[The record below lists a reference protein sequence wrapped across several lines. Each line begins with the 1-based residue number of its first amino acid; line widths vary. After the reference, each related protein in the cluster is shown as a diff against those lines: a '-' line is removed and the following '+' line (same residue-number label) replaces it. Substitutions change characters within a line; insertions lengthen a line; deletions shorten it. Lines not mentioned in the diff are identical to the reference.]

1 MKNICVLLLLLI
13 ASISGQANA
22 GLSDLMEPGKVQE
35 RVRQEFADLDVNF
48 NIDLLDVDLFEGL
61 GLSSRYRYEV
71 EPSYQKG
78 LHARVDKWQ
87 IKLDIKPGDILSGSL
102 DLPVYMNISRNSE
115 VFFVRQYKSKKKALT
130 ALPYSLKRLPLRA
143 KWALKN
149 LAPGDFVSM
158 PANMS
163 VVIGAS
169 ASSATSGGT
178 IGIDAKANVY
188 HVLSGSFLIHVYRM
202 KDNKVRLKL
211 FANRSRTTGASA
223 SIEGSSKLF
232 GVKIANKI
240 VENVFELDFA
250 KIGYDKTK
258 GRQFIIDYI
267 FDLNNDE
274 SKEAYNNIL
283 SSAYK
288 FKDVVALGQH
298 IGKRPLKD
306 VLLATYQKADQIFK
320 TDYESESKTPRVER
334 IFKGFN
340 NFSQDKLKLKL
351 GLIVA
356 KLGSNR
362 TFTENNIS
370 FEDKNGERQH
380 FYYPIQT
387 KTWEQKIRL
396 GLFKTKE
403 RVSKSYFAL
412 VPTDAEDNG
421 VKFSDF
427 GLRYERQ
434 DKLFRD
440 DEQAHVREFMAN
452 NLPSS
457 VFESIDWKD
466 WTNFRNKKDARMFYQ
481 IVLKA
486 SAFDQIPK
494 MTKKELKIA
503 LYDYVKTKTHF
514 AGNPLDWTWDRA
526 VDLLST
532 ESLTKKWQLKSLAKK
547 LHPILYNEKITGK
560 QRVDKLM
567 DIRNRNKFREFGI
580 GFIMS
585 LIPENKLADNLQVK
599 LEASAKDMEDV
610 EFTFGNQD
618 LSKLYHQLQHV
629 QNAIN
634 NRSYDLRLNSQDQN
648 NLY

>member
-1 MKNICVLLLLLI
+1 MKNKLVFILMIIFSYQNL
-13 ASISGQANA
+13 ATA
-22 GLSDLMEPGKVQE
+22 GLSDLLEPGKVQE

-71 EPSYQKG
+71 EPSYEKG

-130 ALPYSLKRLPLRA
+130 ALPYTLKKLPLRA
-143 KWALKN
+143 KWAMKN

-169 ASSATSGGT
+169 ASSASTGGT
-178 IGIDAKANVY
+178 IGIDARANVY
-188 HVLSGSFLIHVYRM
+188 YVLSGSFLIHVYRM

-211 FANRSRTTGASA
+211 FANRSRTAGTSA
-223 SIEGSSKLF
+223 SIEGSSNLF

-267 FDLNNDE
+267 FDLND
-274 SKEAYNNIL
+274 SSAREAYNNIL
-283 SSAYK
+283 SSTYK
-288 FKDVVALGQH
+288 FKDVIAFGQH
-298 IGKRPLKD
+298 LGKKPLKD
-306 VLLATYQKADQIFK
+306 VLLATYEKADNLFK
-320 TDYESESKTPRVER
+320 KDFENESKKPRVER

-340 NFSQDKLKLKL
+340 NFDQSKLKLKM
-351 GLIVA
+351 GLVVA
-356 KLGSNR
+356 KLGANKS
-362 TFTENNIS
+362 FTENNIS
-370 FEDKNGERQH
+370 FEDSEGQRHH

-396 GLFKTKE
+396 GFFKTKE

-421 VKFSDF
+421 AKFSDF

-434 DKLFRD
+434 DKMFRD

-452 NLPSS
+452 NLPNSI
-457 VFESIDWKD
+457 FEKIDWKD
-466 WTNFRNKKDARMFYQ
+466 WTDFQNKKDARVFYQ

-486 SAFDQIPK
+486 SAFDQLPK
-494 MTKKELKIA
+494 LTKTELKEA
-503 LYDYVKTKTHF
+503 LYNYSKSKTHY
-514 AGNPLDWTWDRA
+514 AGNPLDWTWDRL
-526 VDLLST
+526 VGLVTTDSI
-532 ESLTKKWQLKSLAKK
+532 TKKWQLRSLAKK
-547 LHPILYNEKITGK
+547 LYPILYDQKLSGK

-567 DIRNRNKFREFGI
+567 KIRNKNKFRELGV

-585 LIPENKLADNLQVK
+585 LIPEAKLADHLQVR
-599 LEASAKDMEDV
+599 LEVTAKDMEEV
-610 EFTFGNQD
+610 EFKFGNQD

-634 NRSYDLRLNSQDQN
+634 NRSYDLRLNSRDQELN
-648 NLY
+648 